1 MNSLTDS
8 FCGIRRC
15 FMRSLP
21 LSQFL
26 IGVFALL
33 ILLTSMS
40 QYGGVSEY
48 GAGFMPTIL
57 SALLLA
63 FTVLDGFI
71 QFRQQPRKIKFSS
84 MEVRALLVVTVSI
97 GLFTYLISYLG
108 FLICA
113 ALMLFVLMSLRN
125 SKKLVMNAIF
135 AVVASGV
142 IYYVFG
148 HLLMVALPEGIWS

>member
-1 MNSLTDS
+1 
-8 FCGIRRC
+8 
-15 FMRSLP
+15 MRSLP

-26 IGVFALL
+26 IAIFSLL
-33 ILLTSMS
+33 ILITSLS

-63 FTVLDGFI
+63 FTLLDGVI
-71 QFRQQPRKIKFSS
+71 HLRQQPVKQKFSS
-84 MEVRALLVVTVSI
+84 KEISALLLIVITI

-108 FLICA
+108 FLVCA
-113 ALMLFVLMSLRN
+113 ALMLFVLISLRN
-125 SKKLVMNAIF
+125 PKKLIVNAVF
-135 AVVASGV
+135 SLVSSGI

-148 HLLMVALPEGIWS
+148 HLLMVALPNGIWS

>member
-1 MNSLTDS
+1 
-8 FCGIRRC
+8 
-15 FMRSLP
+15 MRSLP

-33 ILLTSMS
+33 ILVTSMS

-63 FTVLDGFI
+63 FTVLDGVI
-71 QFRQQPRKIKFSS
+71 QLRRQPKKPKFTK
-84 MEVRALLVVTVSI
+84 EEIRALVLVIVSI

-113 ALMLFVLMSLRN
+113 ALMLFALMSLRN
-125 SKKLVMNAIF
+125 PKKIIMNAVF

-148 HLLMVALPEGIWS
+148 HLLMVALPDGFWS